1 MDPTCREDSS
11 ARQKEGWARRLPAR
25 YPGWAASGAVAM
37 LITSQWP
44 RVINSCQLSY
54 TFSVGCLSFPASASA
69 RARVRFHR
77 DVTSWPHG
85 AKFACHVSR
94 ELSSIHADLM

>member
-1 MDPTCREDSS
+1 MDPTCQEDSS
-11 ARQKEGWARRLPAR
+11 ARRKKVGPGDSAR

-44 RVINSCQLSY
+44 RVINSRQLSY

>member
-11 ARQKEGWARRLPAR
+11 ARQKKVWARRLPAR

-44 RVINSCQLSY
+44 PGDQLPQLSY
-54 TFSVGCLSFPASASA
+54 TFSVGCLSLPASASA
-69 RARVRFHR
+69 RAQVRFHR

-85 AKFACHVSR
+85 AKLACHVSR
-94 ELSSIHADLM
+94 DLSSIYADLM